1 MIGNWGSSFFPSIGK
16 TCQCV
21 DLGGG
26 SAASSSTSSSSCCSS
41 SSPPLPSSSTPWTSS
56 TSQGP
61 WRVWGLEFQSSL
73 NLLTSVLHCEPPHFH
88 QSPFCCPMQSPVVT
102 EFFPTLLLWAFSV
115 LLPFVVYYS
124 AFFESHWTRY
134 WVVINYCS
142 PQPSEIEMWIFCFV
156 YLQRFFFLSTIS
168 VPLFFPSN
176 LFLFHPLALFTLAP
190 LSPSFSLPLSLHCY
204 SGQVVIEI
212 SVRG

>member
-41 SSPPLPSSSTPWTSS
+41 SSPLLPSSSTPWTSS

-134 WVVINYCS
+134 WVVINLLSSAIWNRNVDILLRLLAAVFLPLNY
-142 PQPSEIEMWIFCFV
+142 
-156 YLQRFFFLSTIS
+156 QRSSFFFHLIY
-168 VPLFFPSN
+168 FFFTLL
-176 LFLFHPLALFTLAP
+176 LFL
-190 LSPSFSLPLSLHCY
+190 LSPLSLPPSLCHSPCT
-204 SGQVVIEI
+204 VILGRL
-212 SVRG
+212 S

>member
-1 MIGNWGSSFFPSIGK
+1 
-16 TCQCV
+16 
-21 DLGGG
+21 
-26 SAASSSTSSSSCCSS
+26 
-41 SSPPLPSSSTPWTSS
+41 
-56 TSQGP
+56 
-61 WRVWGLEFQSSL
+61 
-73 NLLTSVLHCEPPHFH
+73 
-88 QSPFCCPMQSPVVT
+88 MQSPVVT

-168 VPLFFPSN
+168 VPLFFFHLIYFFFTLL
-176 LFLFHPLALFTLAP
+176 LFL
-190 LSPSFSLPLSLHCY
+190 LSPLSLPPSLCHSPCT
-204 SGQVVIEI
+204 VILGRL
-212 SVRG
+212 S

>member
-41 SSPPLPSSSTPWTSS
+41 SSPLLPSSSTPWTSS

-61 WRVWGLEFQSSL
+61 WRVWGLEFQSRL
-73 NLLTSVLHCEPPHFH
+73 NLLTSVLHCEPLHFH

-134 WVVINYCS
+134 WVVINYRS

-176 LFLFHPLALFTLAP
+176 LFLFHPLALFTLPP
-190 LSPSFSLPLSLHCY
+190 LSLPLSLHCY

>member
-1 MIGNWGSSFFPSIGK
+1 
-16 TCQCV
+16 
-21 DLGGG
+21 
-26 SAASSSTSSSSCCSS
+26 
-41 SSPPLPSSSTPWTSS
+41 
-56 TSQGP
+56 
-61 WRVWGLEFQSSL
+61 
-73 NLLTSVLHCEPPHFH
+73 
-88 QSPFCCPMQSPVVT
+88 MQSPVVT

-168 VPLFFPSN
+168 VPLFFP
-176 LFLFHPLALFTLAP
+176 
-190 LSPSFSLPLSLHCY
+190 
-204 SGQVVIEI
+204 I
-212 SVRG
+212 

>member
-41 SSPPLPSSSTPWTSS
+41 SSPLLPSSSTPWTSS

-156 YLQRFFFLSTIS
+156 LLAAVFLPLNYQRSSFFFHLIY
-168 VPLFFPSN
+168 FFFTLL
-176 LFLFHPLALFTLAP
+176 LFL
-190 LSPSFSLPLSLHCY
+190 LSPLSLPPSLCHSPCT
-204 SGQVVIEI
+204 VILGRL
-212 SVRG
+212 S